1 MVARFVVASLL
12 LVAPV
17 PAHAVFAGAEVIA
30 TGDLARRVVM
40 IESEKR
46 LHCTATVLTP
56 RVVLTTA
63 PCALTARRAT
73 LIPPGGGAERIEIAR
88 VVVNPEWNPARPGG
102 WGTTNIGLLL
112 LTKPLPGTT
121 GGLDAIS
128 DAPLRGGQAVWI
140 AGFGRTFRDN
150 TATAGKLR
158 AAEVKLVGPLLP
170 QSKETQAIGSG
181 EASVDQP
188 IASACLGDL
197 GGGVFEGEGAERRL
211 IGMLVGYQSPKGAP
225 PDTCGGR
232 SNMIRLSPLRGWL
245 GTQVQLLESWERP
258 K

>member
-1 MVARFVVASLL
+1 VVASLL
-12 LVAPV
+12 CVSHL
-17 PAHAVFAGAEVIA
+17 PAHAVFAGTEV
-30 TGDLARRVVM
+30 TSSGDLARRVVM

-73 LIPPGGGAERIEIAR
+73 LVPPGGGAERYDIAR
-88 VVVNPEWNPARPGG
+88 VVVSPEWNPVRQGG

-112 LTKPLPGTT
+112 LAKPLPGAT

-128 DAPLRGGQAVWI
+128 DSPLRGGQSVWI

-170 QSKETQAIGSG
+170 QSKETQGIGSG
-181 EASVDQP
+181 DASVDQP

-197 GGGVFEGEGAERRL
+197 GGGVFEGEGNERRL
-211 IGMLVGYQSPKGAP
+211 VGMLVGYQSPKGAP

-232 SNMIRLSPLRGWL
+232 SNMIRLAPLRGWL
-245 GTQVQLLESWERP
+245 SEQVRALESWERP